1 MLEKINSPEDVK
13 ILNDEAKKQ
22 LAEEIREYILQTVSE
37 NGGHL
42 ASNLGV
48 VELTIALHSV
58 FDLPKDT
65 SLLDS
70 FLNSSSIEK
79 REIEGKEVGGKRVS
93 ILEKV
98 NQVDDDTFLEE
109 TNLSQPAQL
118 DSDVVKIEV
127 TDGRIVEMR

>member
-1 MLEKINSPEDVK
+1 MYLKELEE
-13 ILNDEAKKQ
+13 
-22 LAEEIREYILQTVSE
+22 REE
-37 NGGHL
+37 NGG
-42 ASNLGV
+42 NN
-48 VELTIALHSV
+48 
-58 FDLPKDT
+58 T

-79 REIEGKEVGGKRVS
+79 REIEGKETGGKRVS

-98 NQVDDDTFLEE
+98 NQVDDDAFLEE
-109 TNLSQPAQL
+109 TNPSQPTQL

>member
-1 MLEKINSPEDVK
+1 MYLKELEEQ
-13 ILNDEAKKQ
+13 E
-22 LAEEIREYILQTVSE
+22 E
-37 NGGHL
+37 NGG
-42 ASNLGV
+42 NN
-48 VELTIALHSV
+48 
-58 FDLPKDT
+58 T

-79 REIEGKEVGGKRVS
+79 REIGGKEIGGKRVS

-127 TDGRIVEMR
+127 TDGKIVEMR